1 MRWDLWTQ
9 DAWIMLFFSGSF
21 FVLCWL
27 VFQSKITSK
36 IFASAVLS
44 LAIFDLLLVDNKIIN
59 PDKSSGRGSQL
70 ISKRFV
76 REYYRSDPIV
86 NYLAED
92 KSDFRIY
99 PAGQLFGESRFAAFG
114 LESIGGYHPAKLKVY
129 NDLLINTQNAGVFP
143 VLKMLN
149 AKYLPVPDAQQITH
163 PELSLVKKGLLRLSR
178 GEVPTAVYKL
188 DNYLPRAWFVKDL
201 KVVNKENIWQK
212 ITDPSFDPKDE
223 AFIYDPIDFKV
234 NTLGTITSFAKSI
247 HKISLST
254 ESTEDQFLVLSEIFY
269 PKKWISYVDDKP
281 VTTFQ
286 VNGLL
291 RGVKIPKGSH
301 TVEFVYSKSSFN
313 RGLLISIICT
323 LVSLGLIAKGFKK
336 RTKNEVL
343 QSN

>member
-1 MRWDLWTQ
+1 M
-9 DAWIMLFFSGSF
+9 
-21 FVLCWL
+21 
-27 VFQSKITSK
+27 
-36 IFASAVLS
+36 
-44 LAIFDLLLVDNKIIN
+44 
-59 PDKSSGRGSQL
+59 
-70 ISKRFV
+70 
-76 REYYRSDPIV
+76 REYYRSDPVV

-149 AKYLPVPDAQQITH
+149 AKYLLVPDAQQITH

-188 DNYLPRAWFVKDL
+188 DNYLPRAWFIKDL
-201 KVVNKENIWQK
+201 KVVKKENIWKK

-323 LVSLGLIAKGFKK
+323 LVSLGLIATGFKK